1 MLSKR
6 HYWYHISQSLELSHS
21 SVLLPYS
28 PTLKCKQS
36 EVLGLPWCVGNF
48 FEFWDSVFFSSLMC
62 FSDKLN
68 FDDSVI
74 NRVTEK
80 SRQKEADM

>member
-1 MLSKR
+1 MLESC
-6 HYWYHISQSLELSHS
+6 YGILAS
-21 SVLLPYS
+21 SRVAGAILN
-28 PTLKCKQS
+28 
-36 EVLGLPWCVGNF
+36 VGNL
-48 FEFWDSVFFSSLMC
+48 FEFCCWFFSFLVMC